1 MVSETSLVLNI
12 ISSNISG
19 GTIPPVDGGW
29 GWGEWTLC
37 STEICNGG
45 TQTRQAKCNNPT
57 PAFGGNDCPD
67 DGTQDDE
74 QVRDCSCTVSQNSQ
88 IGSRTIA
95 IVEDLEEELVEN
107 NESVNDS
114 VESVELELDQQE
126 QLNDQQEQLNQE
138 VKLIMDH

>member
-1 MVSETSLVLNI
+1 MVLNI
-12 ISSNISG
+12 ISSNFSG

>member
-1 MVSETSLVLNI
+1 M
-12 ISSNISG
+12 
-19 GTIPPVDGGW
+19 DGGW

-57 PAFGGNDCPD
+57 PAFGGQDCPD

-74 QVRDCSCTVSQNSQ
+74 QEKDCSCTVSQNSQ

-95 IVEDLEEELVEN
+95 IVEELEEELE
-107 NESVNDS
+107 ESVDSVDDSVDAVEDS
-114 VESVELELDQQE
+114 VE
-126 QLNDQQEQLNQE
+126 E
-138 VKLIMDH
+138 VNLMIDYY

>member
-1 MVSETSLVLNI
+1 MVLNI

-67 DGTQDDE
+67 DGTEDDE

-88 IGSRTIA
+88 IGSRTSA
-95 IVEDLEEELVEN
+95 IVEELEEELE
-107 NESVNDS
+107 ESVDLVEDLVEDS
-114 VESVELELDQQE
+114 VE
-126 QLNDQQEQLNQE
+126 E
-138 VKLIMDH
+138 VNLMIDYY